1 MSDSIPAQE
10 TILQFPW
17 GRAALESDSREQTRH
32 DALTAELQVA
42 RAREKAWLREK
53 SDLLRRQ
60 DILAQ
65 EFEHRFLNSLQI
77 IGSLLSL
84 QSRTASPE
92 AAAQLIVAARRVA
105 SFASVHR
112 RLHLLDHQESVE
124 FKQYLQHL
132 CEDLSGLLFE
142 GETGC
147 TIAVEAAKMDIPT
160 VFAIPL
166 AFIVNELIT
175 NSAKYARSN
184 ITVRLETTPTIG
196 HSLSVSDDG
205 PGLPKGFDPAR
216 SKGLGMKI
224 IATLVKQ
231 IGGALLIAP
240 REDGHGTRFT
250 VKFTPPFAVGRSCH
264 GLLLWLVLL
273 CLLCVHD
280 PYWNFLFIVLGGAR
294 PQVMTSSTI
303 SI

>member
-1 MSDSIPAQE
+1 MSDSISAQE
-10 TILQFPW
+10 TTLQFPW
-17 GRAALESDSREQTRH
+17 GRALEPDSREQTRH

-77 IGSLLSL
+77 IGGLLSL
-84 QSRTASPE
+84 QSRAASPE

-112 RLHLLDHQESVE
+112 RLHFLDHQESVE

-142 GETGC
+142 GEAC
-147 TIAVEAAKMDIPT
+147 TIVVEAAKIDIPT
-160 VFAIPL
+160 EFAIPL
-166 AFIVNELIT
+166 ALIVNELIT

-216 SKGLGMKI
+216 SQGLGMKI

-240 REDGHGTRFT
+240 GEEGYGTRFT
-250 VKFTPPFAVGRSCH
+250 VKFTPAFAVGRSCH
-264 GLLLWLVLL
+264 G
-273 CLLCVHD
+273 
-280 PYWNFLFIVLGGAR
+280 A
-294 PQVMTSSTI
+294 
-303 SI
+303 

>member
-1 MSDSIPAQE
+1 MMSDSISAQE

-17 GRAALESDSREQTRH
+17 GRAALEPDLREQTRH

-124 FKQYLQHL
+124 FKRYLQHL

-175 NSAKYARSN
+175 NSAKYAKSN
-184 ITVRLETTPTIG
+184 ITVRLETTPIIG

-205 PGLPKGFDPAR
+205 PGLPEGFDPAR

-224 IATLVKQ
+224 IAALVKQ
-231 IGGALLIAP
+231 IGGALHIAP
-240 REDGHGTRFT
+240 GDEGHGTRFT
-250 VKFTPPFAVGRSCH
+250 IKFRPPLPGRR
-264 GLLLWLVLL
+264 
-273 CLLCVHD
+273 
-280 PYWNFLFIVLGGAR
+280 IV
-294 PQVMTSSTI
+294 P
-303 SI
+303 